1 MDGLYLYGIREK
13 NDGSAA
19 IFTKGVDEKSD
30 VFVIRHRGLEAMVSN
45 VCLDEFGSEEIQRK
59 AREDLNW
66 IKQKSVAHESVIE
79 KAMIGNGTVVAVL
92 PMRFG
97 IIFKDRNAL
106 ENSLNENYPRITG
119 VLEKIRGKQ
128 EWSVKIYLEDRKT
141 LKEAARA
148 QSNTIRQKE
157 KEIAALPE
165 GMAFFIEEELRQ
177 TIAEEV
183 EKKLNTTVE
192 VLFERLKKQ
201 SVDSVKNK
209 VLGRELTGK
218 CEPMV
223 LNAAYLVAEEKVENF
238 KKGIED
244 LKHEMHAKG
253 FCLEYSGPWPAFNFT
268 SY

>member
-1 MDGLYLYGIREK
+1 MDGLYLYAVRE
-13 NDGSAA
+13 NSDGSAA
-19 IFTKGVDEKSD
+19 ISIKGVDEKSE
-30 VFVIRHRGLEAMVSN
+30 VFVIRHRGLEAVVSN
-45 VCLDEFGSEEIQRK
+45 VYLDEFGSEQIQRK

-66 IKQKSVAHESVIE
+66 IKEKSVAHESVIE
-79 KAMIGNGTVVAVL
+79 KAMIGNGRVIAVL

-106 ENSLNENYPRITG
+106 ENSLNENYPRITKL
-119 VLEKIRGKQ
+119 LEKVRGNQ
-128 EWSVKIYLEDRKT
+128 EWSVKIYLEDRKK
-141 LKEAARA
+141 LEEVARA
-148 QSNTIRQKE
+148 QSDTIRQKE

-183 EKKLNTTVE
+183 EKKLNTTMDVF
-192 VLFERLKKQ
+192 FEGLKKQ

-218 CEPMV
+218 CEPMI

-253 FCLEYSGPWPAFNFT
+253 LCLEYSGPWPAFNFT